1 MRKPRRD
8 STSPDSRPR
17 GGQRGY
23 RNHNSFRNMTCMLLR
38 EESGSF
44 FSLVAGHL
52 RVQRESITEEE
63 PRDSQDAAK
72 KSAPTSPPAKDEP
85 RLVPAPPPKEN
96 AWARRSQ
103 TQPTAA
109 AAKVCSFLSAQELI
123 HNLVSESQFS
133 TFNQPAAASSQPE
146 AAKSDNDVK
155 PAAEASSKAA
165 AAAVP
170 KRKTSDSEVNVT
182 IVSRWTIS
190 LNPQ

>member
-1 MRKPRRD
+1 M
-8 STSPDSRPR
+8 
-17 GGQRGY
+17 
-23 RNHNSFRNMTCMLLR
+23 
-38 EESGSF
+38 
-44 FSLVAGHL
+44 
-52 RVQRESITEEE
+52 QRESITEEE
-63 PRDSQDAAK
+63 PRDSQAAAK

-103 TQPTAA
+103 TQPAAA

-155 PAAEASSKAA
+155 PAAEASSKAS